1 MRKNTVFVFVIFT
14 VLSLGLTLVPHVSSQ
29 PENIKVL
36 SYNWYIDS
44 LGYFVVVG
52 EVQNVGQNTVDIVGL
67 SGTVYT
73 TDGTAQANSFTQA
86 FAQYLVPQQKAPF
99 YMEFFPGSSAS
110 GDLSWLSI
118 GVDRVDF
125 TVEQAEATSNYQYPD
140 LTIKDN
146 TGATDGEGVYWVS
159 GTIQNTG
166 TQTAKNIRVIGTFYN
181 NSGAVVAVGHTGNE
195 PLTTSL
201 ASSGTLSF
209 RFGAWDMN
217 QTEVPANLKIS
228 SFLLLVQTEEPILQG
243 TPPPPSTTTPTT
255 PTDTPPLSTD
265 PSDSNPTIPTDSTP
279 WSTYAIVALIVVL
292 GFVGGILLLRKRQ
305 SKPTIKQK
313 SQMKRKQK

>member
-1 MRKNTVFVFVIFT
+1 MRKNTVFVFMILT
-14 VLSLGLTLVPHVSSQ
+14 VLSLSLTLVPHGYSQ

-36 SYNWYIDS
+36 SYSWYIDS

-52 EVQNVGQNTVDIVGL
+52 EVQNVGSNTINLVGL
-67 SGTVYT
+67 GGTVYT
-73 TDGTAQANSFTQA
+73 MDGTAQASSFIQA
-86 FAQYLVPQQKAPF
+86 FAQYLVPHQKAPF

-110 GDLSWLSI
+110 GDLSWVSF

-181 NSGAVVAVGHTGNE
+181 TSGAVVAVGHTGNE
-195 PLTTSL
+195 PLTASL

-243 TPPPPSTTTPTT
+243 TPPPPSTPTPTT
-255 PTDTPPLSTD
+255 PTDTPPSSTE
-265 PSDSNPTIPTDSTP
+265 PSDSNPTNPTDSTP
-279 WSTYAIVALIVVL
+279 WSTYAIVAVIVVL
-292 GFVGGILLLRKRQ
+292 GFVGAILLLRKGQ

>member
-99 YMEFFPGSSAS
+99 YMEFFPGSSTS
-110 GDLSWLSI
+110 GDLSWLSL

-181 NSGAVVAVGHTGNE
+181 TSGAVVAVGHTGNE

-279 WSTYAIVALIVVL
+279 WSTYAIVAVIVAL
-292 GFVGGILLLRKRQ
+292 GFVGAILLLRKRQ